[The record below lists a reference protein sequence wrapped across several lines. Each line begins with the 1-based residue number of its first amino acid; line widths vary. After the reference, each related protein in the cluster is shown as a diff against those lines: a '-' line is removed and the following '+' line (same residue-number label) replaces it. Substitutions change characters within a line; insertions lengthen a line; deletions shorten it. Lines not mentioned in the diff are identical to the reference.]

1 METIKRFIP
10 LEDSSFFLFGPRG
23 TGKTTWLIENFPD
36 SLYIDLLD
44 DSVYR
49 IFLSRPERLVEYIE
63 SGEYRNTIIIDEIQR
78 VPGLLTTV
86 HQQMEL
92 RKELR
97 FILTGSSS
105 RKLKRTGVDLL
116 GGRALLKK
124 CFPFMAAEIGGRF
137 ELQKAL
143 TLGMIPLVLAA
154 AKTEKTLSAYIT
166 LYLKE
171 EVQQEGIVRNI
182 ENFSRFMEAI
192 SFSHGQV
199 LNISEVARESE
210 ISRKTVEGYIQ
221 ILHDLLLSHE
231 IPVFSKRAKRGLIKH
246 NKFYYFDAGIFN
258 SLRPKGPLDKPEEI
272 AGAALEGL
280 FLQHLQAWIHYGNR
294 NAQIYFWRTKSGVEV
309 DFVLYGEKD
318 FAAFEIKNTDRIRNK
333 DLTGLKIFSSDYP
346 EARLFFLYR
355 GKEKRKIDGI
365 LCLPVEEFLINLIP
379 GEEHLII
386 G

>member
-10 LEDSSFFLFGPRG
+10 FENSSFFLFGPRG
-23 TGKTTWLIENFPD
+23 TGKTTWLNENFPD

-49 IFLSRPERLVEYIE
+49 TFLTRPERLAEYVE
-63 SGEYRNTIIIDEIQR
+63 SGEYPNTIIIDEIQR

-86 HQQMEL
+86 HQQIEL
-92 RKELR
+92 RKEQR

-124 CFPFMAAEIGGRF
+124 CFPFMAAEIVGRF
-137 ELQKAL
+137 ELQNAL
-143 TLGMIPLVLAA
+143 TLGMVPLVLAA
-154 AKTEKTLSAYIT
+154 AKPEKTLSAYIT

-171 EVQQEGIVRNI
+171 EVQQEGLVRNI

-192 SFSHGQV
+192 SFSHGQI

-272 AGAALEGL
+272 AGPALEGL

-379 GEEHLII
+379 GEEF
-386 G
+386 